1 MTIGQLAGMIAA
13 LAFAVLVVFL
23 CINLSKLAKIMSD
36 LKETVKRVNTT
47 LDVVT
52 KDVDNLSIEVEGL
65 LNKANSLVD
74 DVNGKLGKTDPLFT
88 AIGDLGVTVS
98 DLNDSTKNM
107 TSNLFDSVAKRNK
120 SKISKF
126 VTATQAFSNIRGRSN
141 KKAQNLVV
149 KNANQ
154 GVESLSQMADQASQA
169 QVEAKAAEDQ
179 LKAFIKTA
187 PSKTAGEI
195 RIKQ

>member
-1 MTIGQLAGMIAA
+1 MSIGEIAGIIAA
-13 LAFAVLVVFL
+13 LAFAVLVIFI
-23 CINLSKLAKIMSD
+23 CINLSKLAKVMTD

-52 KDVDNLSIEVEGL
+52 KDVDNLSVEVEGL

-107 TSNLFDSVAKRNK
+107 TVNLLEGVGRKNKSKLSRFISATQNFSKFKPGFKDKTKSGEDSVAEDL
-120 SKISKF
+120 
-126 VTATQAFSNIRGRSN
+126 AEAY
-141 KKAQNLVV
+141 
-149 KNANQ
+149 
-154 GVESLSQMADQASQA
+154 EEDPSLDQTDLLQT
-169 QVEAKAAEDQ
+169 EDQ
-179 LKAFIKTA
+179 LKTFIKEE
-187 PSKTAGEI
+187 PSRTAGEI
-195 RIKQ
+195 RIK

>member
-1 MTIGQLAGMIAA
+1 MSIGEIAGIIAA
-13 LAFAVLVVFL
+13 LAFAVLVIFICV
-23 CINLSKLAKIMSD
+23 NLSKLAKVMTD

-52 KDVDNLSIEVEGL
+52 KDVDNLSVEVEGL

-107 TSNLFDSVAKRNK
+107 TVNLLEGVGRKNKSKLSRFISATQNFSKFKPGSKDKTKSGEDSVAE
-120 SKISKF
+120 
-126 VTATQAFSNIRGRSN
+126 AY
-141 KKAQNLVV
+141 
-149 KNANQ
+149 
-154 GVESLSQMADQASQA
+154 EEDPSLDQTDLLQ
-169 QVEAKAAEDQ
+169 AEDQ
-179 LKAFIKTA
+179 LKTFIKEE
-187 PSKTAGEI
+187 PSRTAGEI
-195 RIKQ
+195 RIK